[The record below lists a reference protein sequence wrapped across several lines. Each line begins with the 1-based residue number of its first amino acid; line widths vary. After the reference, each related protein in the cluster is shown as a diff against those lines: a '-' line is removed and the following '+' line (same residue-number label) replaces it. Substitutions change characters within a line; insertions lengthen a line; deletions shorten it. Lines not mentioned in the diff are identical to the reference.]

1 MQTETFT
8 VKNVKCGGCVSAI
21 ENGLKALPGVDSV
34 EVVIDGGKVTVA
46 GSEISH
52 EQLSAKLRELGYPE
66 A

>member
-21 ENGLKALPGVDSV
+21 ENGLKTLAGVDKV
-34 EVVIDGGKVTVA
+34 DVAIDGGKVTVT
-46 GSEISH
+46 GSDLSRD
-52 EQLSAKLRELGYPE
+52 QLSAKLQELGYPE

>member
-46 GSEISH
+46 GSEISR